1 MSSTLLLPYYLYT
14 FDGVLIVIAGQREL
28 PFLMLGAT
36 PGVSRTYFPS
46 VADGSSQAIHIPG
59 GFPFGQS
66 NQTIVY
72 VHKFKLYIQN

>member
-1 MSSTLLLPYYLYT
+1 
-14 FDGVLIVIAGQREL
+14 
-28 PFLMLGAT
+28 MLGTT

-46 VADGSSQAIHIPG
+46 VADGLSQAVHIPG

-72 VHKFKLYIQN
+72 VRQTIVAHDPVQAIKSFVLLLVGFN

>member
-1 MSSTLLLPYYLYT
+1 
-14 FDGVLIVIAGQREL
+14 
-28 PFLMLGAT
+28 MLGVT

-59 GFPFGQS
+59 GFPFAQS

-72 VHKFKLYIQN
+72 VRKHSCVSYSSAI